1 MSHRL
6 DQAFERALAYLDQ
19 HLNEPVDLNMLANI
33 AQLPQS
39 HFEGLFYA
47 LYHISIEAYVELLK
61 SLEAAHLLGFGKQVP
76 FATIAAKLAYRNQQ
90 HFIESFTRSIGQ
102 SPESFQQ
109 APDWGNFFAKQ
120 QPLKSFQTEVNQQ
133 DEQSYSVEI
142 VSFAEQTLAVME
154 HHGDPSLLPQT
165 IARFIE
171 WRRQHGLSPM
181 GSKTFNLF
189 YSTSESAAK
198 AQYRI
203 DIGVSLANETMT
215 SLEPVALESSQIKL
229 KSVPQG
235 RCAMIRLSGEQ
246 AVNDSGLGAAI
257 DYLYRNWLNL
267 NDVSLRNFPL
277 FVQRDVIA
285 DKMTEEQQAKSLAGS
300 PQLLIFLPIV

>member
-133 DEQSYSVEI
+133 DELSYSVEI
-142 VSFAEQTLAVME
+142 VSFAAQTLAVME

-203 DIGVSLANETMT
+203 DIGVSLANETLT

-229 KSVPQG
+229 KSIPQG
-235 RCAMIRLSGEQ
+235 RCAMIKYSGDDNGIA
-246 AVNDSGLGAAI
+246 AVI
-257 DYLYRNWLNL
+257 TYLYRDWVNA
-267 NDVSLRNFPL
+267 NDVTLRDFPVYL
-277 FVQRDVIA
+277 ERLDIGRTASV
-285 DKMTEEQQAKSLAGS
+285 EQQSGSLLDA
-300 PQLLIFLPIV
+300 QQVLIYLPIV